1 MKKIVLVCGVL
12 LSLGLSSC
20 STVGTLPKE
29 KLETMYEKR
38 VKKTSIFNKLFFND
52 HKKKPIIY
60 ENVAVYFDE
69 NAVGR
74 PFETIIFGSYTPM
87 IIPILRPE
95 KNSLE
100 HNLLYKAAR
109 TAYKKGGDAV
119 IIDSKN
125 NFRVIKYK

>member
-1 MKKIVLVCGVL
+1 MKKIVFVCGVL
-12 LSLGLSSC
+12 LSLGLGSC